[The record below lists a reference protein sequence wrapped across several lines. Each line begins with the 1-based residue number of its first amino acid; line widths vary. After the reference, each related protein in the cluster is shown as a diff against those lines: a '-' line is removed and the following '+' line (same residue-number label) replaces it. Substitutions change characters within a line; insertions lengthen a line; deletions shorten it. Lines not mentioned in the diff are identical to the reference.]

1 MQAPRVAVQVFL
13 LIFLLLV
20 TIALSN
26 LIIGLS
32 VNQAQEVYSNARAVK
47 PLRMLKQVRIYG
59 RNCLLY
65 LSVLKAMYI

>member
-65 LSVLKAMYI
+65 LSVPKAMYI